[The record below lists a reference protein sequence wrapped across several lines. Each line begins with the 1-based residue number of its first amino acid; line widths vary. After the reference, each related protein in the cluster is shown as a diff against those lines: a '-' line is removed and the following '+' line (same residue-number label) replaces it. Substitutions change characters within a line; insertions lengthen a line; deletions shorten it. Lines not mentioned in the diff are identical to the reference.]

1 MQDNL
6 NSQPTAGA
14 AQAKPEII
22 KLGLDLHA
30 RQVTECRQLDGSTPK
45 APQQWEPQKLLA
57 QVEAWV
63 KAGIKVYSCYEAG
76 ACGYWFH
83 RELVQRGAVN
93 VVVAPRPLGP
103 YRAKGQKTDRLDAR
117 GLLDL
122 LDSYLRGNRQALS
135 LVAVPSPELEQQR
148 SVVRHREQLMRHRRR
163 AEAQGRA
170 LALTQG
176 IVAPVGWCRP
186 AVWATF
192 EPQLP
197 QWLKPQLAYWQQT
210 ALALNGQERQVRS
223 QLEQMVSQALPVGV
237 GALSWITL
245 QLEIRGWERFDNRRQ
260 IASYTG
266 LCPGL
271 HQSNGRGHEGS
282 INHCGNPVVRYL
294 LVEMVWRLL
303 RWQPAYPPVQKLR
316 QATSKRG
323 RRRLAVAAA
332 RRLAIDLWR
341 LATKRATPETL
352 GLQMHLLPMTQSP
365 PR

>member
-1 MQDNL
+1 
-6 NSQPTAGA
+6 
-14 AQAKPEII
+14 
-22 KLGLDLHA
+22 
-30 RQVTECRQLDGSTPK
+30 
-45 APQQWEPQKLLA
+45 
-57 QVEAWV
+57 
-63 KAGIKVYSCYEAG
+63 
-76 ACGYWFH
+76 
-83 RELVQRGAVN
+83 
-93 VVVAPRPLGP
+93 
-103 YRAKGQKTDRLDAR
+103 
-117 GLLDL
+117 
-122 LDSYLRGNRQALS
+122 
-135 LVAVPSPELEQQR
+135 
-148 SVVRHREQLMRHRRR
+148 
-163 AEAQGRA
+163 
-170 LALTQG
+170 
-176 IVAPVGWCRP
+176 VGWWRP

-282 INHCGNPVVRYL
+282 INHCGNPVVRYM

-332 RRLAIDLWR
+332 RRLAIALGR
-341 LATKRATPETL
+341 LATQRATPETL
-352 GLQMHLLPMTQSP
+352 GLQMHLLPMSQPP